1 MNCEFCK
8 KEKATIHLTQVVS
21 GEMKKLNLCQSC
33 AKSHGIDLNSP
44 ISITDILMGIE
55 KKNSRNKI
63 LNNES
68 EYDLTCSRC
77 NMSRAEFSKKARLG
91 CPNCYQAFSAELKT
105 ITQAMHH
112 SMNHIGKIPNK
123 QISQIKVSK
132 QISSLK
138 KQIVTAIKNEDYEE
152 AAEIR
157 DKIKNLDKNF
167 NGELSDT

>member
-8 KEKATIHLTQVVS
+8 KEKATIHLTQVVN
-21 GEMKKLNLCQSC
+21 GEMKKLNLCQGC

-44 ISITDILMGIE
+44 ISITDILMGME

-63 LNNES
+63 LNNEL

-91 CPNCYQAFSAELKT
+91 CPNCYLTFSAELKT

-112 SMNHIGKIPNK
+112 SMNHIGKIPNQ
-123 QISQIKVSK
+123 QISQIKISQ
-132 QISSLK
+132 QINSLK
-138 KQIVTAIKNEDYEE
+138 KQIKTAIKKEDYEE

-157 DKIKNLDKNF
+157 DKIKNLDKSF
-167 NGELSDT
+167 NEELNDN